1 MIIDLRDIQ
10 DKQVEFI
17 SYLESKPGI
26 INPKSKFGVTKGQA
40 IDLLSEL
47 MEVCNAA
54 KVQKW
59 WDKSDVD
66 KEYVAEE
73 LSDLLAHICNI
84 SNYMDVEL
92 LHLVETT
99 PIECIE
105 GHVIALVSDI
115 IQIPYSKNKTFVK
128 HKIFVILTKYIQ
140 LVYELGFN
148 IYELKEA
155 YYKKLEKNYTRF

>member
-17 SYLESKPGI
+17 SYLESKPGV

-59 WDKSDVD
+59 WDKSEIN

-73 LSDLLAHICNI
+73 LADLLAHICNI
-84 SNYMDVEL
+84 ANYLNIELIHEVEE
-92 LHLVETT
+92 VQ
-99 PIECIE
+99 IKSIE
-105 GHVIALVSDI
+105 GSVLAFVQDI
-115 IQIPYSKNKTFVK
+115 ILLSNSNNKTFIK
-128 HKIFVILTKYIQ
+128 HRIFVILSKYIQ
-140 LVYELGFN
+140 IVYAFGFN
-148 IYELKEA
+148 IGEIKDA
-155 YYKKLEKNYTRF
+155 YHKKLKINYKRF

>member
-17 SYLESKPGI
+17 SYLESKPGM

-92 LHLVETT
+92 LYLVETT

>member
-10 DKQVEFI
+10 YKQVEFVN
-17 SYLESKPGI
+17 YLESKPEVV
-26 INPKSKFGVTKGQA
+26 NPKSKFGVTKGQA

-66 KEYVAEE
+66 KKSVAEE

-84 SNYMDVEL
+84 SNYLDIELIHEVEEL
-92 LHLVETT
+92 Q
-99 PIECIE
+99 IDCIE
-105 GHVIALVSDI
+105 GHIIGIASDM
-115 IQIPYSKNKTFVK
+115 IQIPYSKNKTFVR
-128 HKIFVILTKYIQ
+128 HKIFVILSKYIQ
-140 LVYELGFN
+140 IVYALGFN
-148 IYELKEA
+148 IDEIKDA
-155 YYKKLEKNYTRF
+155 YHKKLKINYTRF

>member
-10 DKQVEFI
+10 DKQVDFI
-17 SYLESKPGI
+17 KYLESKPGV

-59 WDKSDVD
+59 WDKSEIN

-73 LSDLLAHICNI
+73 LADLLAHICNI
-84 SNYMDVEL
+84 ANYLDIELIHEVEEL
-92 LHLVETT
+92 Q
-99 PIECIE
+99 IDCIE
-105 GHVIALVSDI
+105 GHIIGIASDM
-115 IQIPYSKNKTFVK
+115 IQMPYSKNKTFVR
-128 HKIFVILTKYIQ
+128 HKIFVILSKYIQ
-140 LVYELGFN
+140 IVYALGFN
-148 IYELKEA
+148 IDEIEDA
-155 YYKKLEKNYTRF
+155 YHKKLETNYKRF

>member
-1 MIIDLRDIQ
+1 MIIGLRDIQ

-17 SYLESKPGI
+17 NYLESKPGT

-92 LHLVETT
+92 LHLVETM

-115 IQIPYSKNKTFVK
+115 IQIPYSKNKTFIK